1 MTTAERVSV
10 IIPVY
15 NGERYLGE
23 ALESVVG
30 QTLRPSE
37 VIVVNDGSTDGS
49 GAVAAGYDP
58 LVRCLRQEHGGI
70 GAARNR
76 GAQAA
81 NGDYLAFLDA
91 DDLWEREKLALQLA
105 EFRKEPRTD
114 AVFGY
119 VDQFISPDLSEE
131 LRATLVC
138 PNQTV
143 AGLHAG
149 AMLIRRGSFL
159 KVGFF
164 VTEYQVGEFLDWY
177 ARAQAAGL
185 KMTVLPEVLMRR
197 RIHGGNH
204 ILRHKD
210 RFTDYAFILKAAIDR
225 KRRAL
230 ETDDE

>member
-1 MTTAERVSV
+1 MTAAERVSV
-10 IIPVY
+10 VIPVY

-37 VIVVNDGSTDGS
+37 VIVVDDGSTDGS
-49 GAVAAGYDP
+49 GAVAAGYEP

-70 GAARNR
+70 GTARNL

-81 NGDYLAFLDA
+81 SGDYLAFLDA
-91 DDLWEREKLALQLA
+91 DDLWEREKLAFQLA

-131 LRATLVC
+131 LRATLAS
-138 PNQTV
+138 PNQPV
-143 AGLHAG
+143 AGPHAG
-149 AMLIRRGSFL
+149 AMLIRRGAFL
-159 KVGFF
+159 KVGLFA
-164 VTEYQVGEFLDWY
+164 TEYQVGEFLDWH
-177 ARAQAAGL
+177 ARARAAGL

-204 ILRHKD
+204 TLRHKD
-210 RFTDYAFILKAAIDR
+210 RLTDYAFILKAVIDR

-230 ETDDE
+230 EAEDE